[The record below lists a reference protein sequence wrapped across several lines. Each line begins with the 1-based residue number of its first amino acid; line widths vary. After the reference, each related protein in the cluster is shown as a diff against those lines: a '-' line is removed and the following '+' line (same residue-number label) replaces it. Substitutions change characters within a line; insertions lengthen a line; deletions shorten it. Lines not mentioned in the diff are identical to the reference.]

1 MNREWTK
8 KTLRKQEK
16 LFLPENVEQI
26 LDCSSDGIWITD
38 GEGIVLYM
46 NRTNE
51 KMIGVTREEM
61 LGRSCADLVKEKV
74 FQNSATM
81 RAIEERKQVTVN
93 GYNYRTKLHVLVTS
107 TPLLAADGHIRYVI
121 NNVRDMTELNRT
133 MEELK
138 QKDEVIREQT
148 QEIQNLLT
156 LRTNRKINTDMV
168 VASPAMIRILDM
180 AQRVG
185 QFESTV
191 LLMGESGVGK
201 EVVANEI
208 VSSSLRA
215 DRSFIKVN
223 CGAIPENLIE
233 SELFGYEAGAFTG
246 AAKNGKM
253 GLFEL
258 ANHGT
263 ILLDEIGELSLHLQV
278 KLLRVL
284 QDRCIQRVGGT
295 QKKELDIRVIAAT
308 NADLKKKVGEG
319 TFRGDLYYR
328 LNVVAIEIPPLRQ
341 RKEDIPQLIRFY
353 ADKYSKKYNIDKE
366 FSEDCI
372 QHMMR
377 YRWPG
382 NIRELQN
389 VVENLIIMTDG
400 KKIGTDSLPE
410 RFRESSGELKF
421 TAPLGQDQSLSLKD
435 AVREVEIQIIRRT
448 LDACGSTREAAR
460 ILGVNQSTIVRKLQQ
475 AKSEN
480 GEET

>member
-1 MNREWTK
+1 MSRELAK
-8 KTLRKQEK
+8 RTLRGQER

-26 LDCSSDGIWITD
+26 LDCSSDGIWVTD
-38 GEGIVLYM
+38 GEGTVLYM

-51 KMIGVTREEM
+51 RMLGVTREEM
-61 LGRSCADLVKEKV
+61 IGRNCADLVKEKV
-74 FQNSATM
+74 FQYSATM
-81 RAIEERKQVTVN
+81 KAIEEKKQVSLN
-93 GYNYRTKLHVLVTS
+93 GYNYRTKLHVLITS
-107 TPLLAADGHIRYVI
+107 TPLLADDGHIRYVI
-121 NNVRDMTELNRT
+121 NNVRDMTELNRIVD
-133 MEELK
+133 ELK

-148 QEIQNLLT
+148 KEIQNLLT

-168 VASPAMIRILDM
+168 VASPEMIRILDM

-215 DRSFIKVN
+215 ENSFVKVN

-233 SELFGYEAGAFTG
+233 SELFGYEPGAFTG
-246 AAKNGKM
+246 ASKNGKM

-295 QKKELDIRVIAAT
+295 KKKELDIRVIAAT
-308 NADLKKKVGEG
+308 NANLKKKVEEG
-319 TFRGDLYYR
+319 SFRGDLYYR
-328 LNVVAIEIPPLRQ
+328 LNVVTIEIPPLRQ

-353 ADKYSKKYNIDKE
+353 ADKYSKKYKIEKE

-372 QHMMR
+372 NHMME
-377 YRWPG
+377 YSWPG

-389 VVENLIIMTDG
+389 VVENLIIMTEG
-400 KKIGTDSLPE
+400 RKIETDSLPE
-410 RFRESSGELKF
+410 RFRESSGDLRLV
-421 TAPLGQDQSLSLKD
+421 TYLPGDRQMPLKD
-435 AVREVEIQIIRRT
+435 AVREIETQIILRT
-448 LDACGSTREAAR
+448 MEKCQSTREAAR

-475 AKSEN
+475 AKEEN
-480 GEET
+480 

>member
-1 MNREWTK
+1 
-8 KTLRKQEK
+8 
-16 LFLPENVEQI
+16 
-26 LDCSSDGIWITD
+26 
-38 GEGIVLYM
+38 
-46 NRTNE
+46 
-51 KMIGVTREEM
+51 
-61 LGRSCADLVKEKV
+61 
-74 FQNSATM
+74 
-81 RAIEERKQVTVN
+81 
-93 GYNYRTKLHVLVTS
+93 
-107 TPLLAADGHIRYVI
+107 
-121 NNVRDMTELNRT
+121 
-133 MEELK
+133 
-138 QKDEVIREQT
+138 
-148 QEIQNLLT
+148 
-156 LRTNRKINTDMV
+156 
-168 VASPAMIRILDM
+168 
-180 AQRVG
+180 
-185 QFESTV
+185 
-191 LLMGESGVGK
+191 VGK

-215 DRSFIKVN
+215 DRSFVKVN

-308 NADLKKKVGEG
+308 NADLKKKVEEG

>member
-1 MNREWTK
+1 MSRELPK
-8 KTLRKQEK
+8 KTLRRQEK

-38 GEGIVLYM
+38 GEGTVLYM

-51 KMIGVTREEM
+51 HMLGVTREEM
-61 LGRSCADLVKEKV
+61 IGRNCADLVKEKV
-74 FQNSATM
+74 FQYSATM
-81 RAIEERKQVTVN
+81 KAIEEKKQVSLN
-93 GYNYRTKLHVLVTS
+93 GYNYRTKLHVLITS
-107 TPLLAADGHIRYVI
+107 TPLLAEEGHIRYVI
-121 NNVRDMTELNRT
+121 NNVRDMTELNRIVD
-133 MEELK
+133 ELK

-148 QEIQNLLT
+148 KEIQNLLT
-156 LRTNRKINTDMV
+156 LRTNRRVNTDMV
-168 VASPAMIRILDM
+168 VASPEMIRILDM

-215 DRSFIKVN
+215 EKSFVKVN

-233 SELFGYEAGAFTG
+233 SELFGYEPGAFTG
-246 AAKNGKM
+246 ASKNGKM

-263 ILLDEIGELSLHLQV
+263 ILLDEIGELSMHLQV

-295 QKKELDIRVIAAT
+295 KKKELDIRVIAAT
-308 NADLKKKVGEG
+308 NADLRKKVEEG

-328 LNVVAIEIPPLRQ
+328 LNVVTIEIPPLRQ
-341 RKEDIPQLIRFY
+341 RTEDIPQLIRFY
-353 ADKYSKKYNIDKE
+353 ADKYSKKYNIEKE
-366 FSEDCI
+366 FTEDCI
-372 QHMMR
+372 QHMMK
-377 YRWPG
+377 YSWPG

-400 KKIGTDSLPE
+400 SRIETDSLPE
-410 RFRESSGELKF
+410 RFRDSSGELRLV
-421 TAPLGQDQSLSLKD
+421 TYLQSDRSMPLKD
-435 AVREVEIQIIRRT
+435 AVREIENQIILRT
-448 LDACGSTREAAR
+448 MEKCGSTREAAKL
-460 ILGVNQSTIVRKLQQ
+460 LGVNQSTIVRKLQQ
-475 AKSEN
+475 AR
-480 GEET
+480 EES